1 MRLQMTMNNKVI
13 IAAAGSGKTT
23 RLVKEALEI
32 KDKKVLITTFTI
44 AAGKEIRDKII
55 EENNFLPNN
64 ITVQTWF
71 SFLLQH
77 GVRPYQKNVSEYDIK
92 GMDWIKGRS
101 VRWNPEYEIAHYIN
115 LGNKNIYSDKV
126 SKFTVKCNRKS
137 GGKVIARLYKI
148 YAHIFIDEV
157 QDLSGYDFCFLELL
171 FNSDINI
178 LLVGDPRQSTY
189 ATTNSSKNKQYAG
202 FGITDFFQKIECLV
216 IDEESLIV
224 NHRSIPEI
232 CDFSNKLFPDYPQT
246 TSDNT
251 ETTEHDG
258 VFLVRPKD
266 VAQYLEQYEP
276 MQLRDSKTTKETNIN
291 FPIMNFGQSKGLSFD
306 RVLIYPTGPIKKWL
320 KDNTSPLASTSRSK
334 LYVAI
339 TRARY
344 SVAFVYDY
352 EDGENIAGVANHP
365 SYP

>member
-1 MRLQMTMNNKVI
+1 MNNKVI

-23 RLVKEALEI
+23 HLVEEALKI
-32 KDKKVLITTFTI
+32 TDKKVLITTFTI
-44 AAGKEIRDKII
+44 AAEKEIRAKII
-55 EENNFLPNN
+55 EENNFLPDN

-71 SFLLQH
+71 SALLQH
-77 GVRPYQKNVSEYDIK
+77 GVRPYQNYVFDGDIK
-92 GMDWIKGRS
+92 GMNLVSGQSAPYTRGDAQ
-101 VRWNPEYEIAHYIN
+101 EHYFDSRTR
-115 LGNKNIYSDKV
+115 IYSDKI
-126 SKFTVKCNRKS
+126 SKFVLKCNNAS
-137 GGKVIARLYKI
+137 DGKVINRLSKI

-171 FNSDINI
+171 FDSDINI

-189 ATTNSSKNKQYAG
+189 LTSNSPKNKQYAG

-224 NHRSIPEI
+224 NHRSIPDI
-232 CDFSNKLFPDYPQT
+232 CDFSNRLFLDYPQT

-251 ETTEHDG
+251 EIPEHTG
-258 VFLVRPKD
+258 VFLVRPTD
-266 VAQYLEQYEP
+266 VAQYLEQYNP
-276 MQLRDSKTTKETNIN
+276 IQLRYSRNTPTNDA
-291 FPIMNFGQSKGLSFD
+291 FDVMNFGNSKGLSFD
-306 RVLIYPTGPIKKWL
+306 RVLIYPTKNIRDWL
-320 KDNTSPLASTSRSK
+320 KDNTSPLPPTSRSK

-339 TRARY
+339 TRAQY

-352 EDGENIAGVANHP
+352 EDGETIAGVANHP